1 MAPMPNTISRLR
13 FRPFDALLLGAVA
26 LIGLASG
33 PARAEQD
40 FGACLESMR
49 ADATAK
55 GVSAATFDAQL
66 RGLSPDRTVLDLQ
79 QEQPEFKT
87 PIWDYLAAL
96 VDDQR
101 IADGRAMLAQWRS
114 TLDAVEARFGVD
126 RHVVVAVWG
135 VESDF
140 GKSIGK
146 RPLIQSL
153 ATLACYGEKASYF
166 RHELITTLKIID
178 DGNVNPAHLVGSWA
192 GAFGHTQFMP
202 STFMRLAVDMDGSGN
217 RDIVDSVPNALGS
230 TANFLRKSGWSTGES
245 WGFEVVLPDG
255 YRGPTGRGA
264 KRPFSAWAAAGVR
277 RADGRALPAAGTA
290 GLIVPAG
297 RDGPAFLV
305 THNFDAIYS
314 YNAAESYALAISLLS
329 DRLKGAGPLVG
340 TWPTNDRGLSR
351 AERKEVQA
359 LLTQRGYD
367 VGTPDGAVG
376 AKTHEAIKA
385 YEARLGLPPT
395 GRPGGVVLDALRA
408 GR

>member
-1 MAPMPNTISRLR
+1 MSNLILRPQNRRL
-13 FRPFDALLLGAVA
+13 ALLLVGVVEFMSLAA
-26 LIGLASG
+26 LS
-33 PARAEQD
+33 PVHAEQD
-40 FGACLESMR
+40 FGACLEGVR
-49 ADATAK
+49 AEAAAK
-55 GVSAATFDAQL
+55 GVSAATFDSQL

-79 QEQPEFKT
+79 QQQPEFKT

-146 RPLIQSL
+146 RPLVQSL

-166 RHELITTLKIID
+166 RGELITTLKIID
-178 DGNVNPAHLVGSWA
+178 DGNVNPEHLVGSWA

-202 STFMRLAVDMDGSGN
+202 STFMRLAVDMDGSGK

-230 TANFLRKSGWSTGES
+230 TANFLRRSGWTTGES
-245 WGFEVVLPDG
+245 WGFEVVLPEG

-264 KRPFSAWAAAGVR
+264 KRPFSAWAAAGIR
-277 RADGRALPAAGTA
+277 RADGHALPASGTA

-297 RDGPAFLV
+297 REGPAFLV

-351 AERKEVQA
+351 AERKEVQG

-385 YEARLGLPPT
+385 YEARLGLPQT
-395 GRPGGVVLDALRA
+395 GRPGGMVLDALRA